1 MTWQARF
8 ASLLALVLLSA
19 PSFATVANA
28 QRCVVDLVVLNKNRL
43 VTGDISAECGLIH
56 SRPFGNW
63 GVQLGFHPGQRRNG
77 FQFSGWKAQG
87 SWLQWNSCTT
97 EPEFALGDTR
107 YYNDDEFRSQSA
119 WPSVVNVSHSLES
132 YERGESGRD
141 CEALAER
148 NRVVVNSVRIT
159 IYELD
164 PGPGDAAV
172 ATLSYGT
179 VEIPYQCNGPWEC
192 AGESEWMEPLA
203 GHDDV
208 YAELRL
214 AARLRREQ

>member
-8 ASLLALVLLSA
+8 ALLLAVVLLSA
-19 PSFATVANA
+19 PSFATVAAA
-28 QRCVVDLVVLNKNRL
+28 QRCLVDLVVFNKNR
-43 VTGDISAECGLIH
+43 VVIGDISAECAGLFH

-63 GVQLGFHPGQRRNG
+63 GVELRFHPGPRRDG
-77 FQFSGWKAQG
+77 FQFSGWNAEG
-87 SWLQWNSCTT
+87 GWLQWNSCTT
-97 EPEFALGDTR
+97 DSEFAPGDYR
-107 YYNDDEFRSQSA
+107 YYNDDGFRSQRA
-119 WPSVVNVSHSLES
+119 WPNVVNVSHSLGS
-132 YERGESGRD
+132 YQYGEDGRD

-164 PGPGDAAV
+164 PGPGDAPV
-172 ATLSYGT
+172 ATLSYGA

-192 AGESEWMEPLA
+192 AGESEWMEPVA
-203 GHDDV
+203 GHEDV

-214 AARLRREQ
+214 AARLRRE